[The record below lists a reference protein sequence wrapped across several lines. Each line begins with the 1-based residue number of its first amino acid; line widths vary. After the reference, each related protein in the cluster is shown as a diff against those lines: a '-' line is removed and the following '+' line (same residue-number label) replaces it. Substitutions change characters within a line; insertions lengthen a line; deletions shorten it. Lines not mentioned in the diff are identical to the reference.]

1 MTGKAGAGTEAP
13 PSRRVRAG
21 NVLGLPVNLLTW
33 TDALD
38 CIFEWARDRRS
49 SSVCLCNVHSV
60 VTALRLI
67 DHAEA
72 LRAADLVV
80 ADGAP
85 VAWLLRRTGQHDQSR
100 ISGPDLMWACC
111 REAARR
117 RAPIFL
123 YGATSPTLRQLER
136 RLSAAFPEIR
146 IVGAI
151 APPFGEPAAEEDL
164 AAVEAI
170 NGSGAGIVW
179 VGLGCPRQE
188 AWMHAHRG
196 RVRAVMIGV
205 GAAFD
210 FHAGVVRRA
219 PRWMQQS
226 GLEWLHRILQDPRRL
241 AGRYLVSNT
250 LFITAVLRHTLR
262 WRAGVDNG

>member
-1 MTGKAGAGTEAP
+1 MAGMETV
-13 PSRRVRAG
+13 PSQRVRAG
-21 NVLGLPVNLLTW
+21 DVLGLPVNLLTW

-38 CIFEWARDRRS
+38 CIFEWARGRRS
-49 SSVCLCNVHSV
+49 SSVCLCNVHSI
-60 VTALRLI
+60 VTALQLP
-67 DHAEA
+67 DHAQA

-85 VAWLLRRTGQHDQSR
+85 VAWLLRRTGQHDQTR
-100 ISGPDLMWACC
+100 ICGPDLMWACC
-111 REAARR
+111 REAARF

-123 YGATSPTLRQLER
+123 YGATYPTLQQLEL
-136 RLSAAFPEIR
+136 RLHAAFPEIN

-151 APPFGEPAAEEDL
+151 APPFWKLAAAEDL
-164 AAVEAI
+164 ATVEAI
-170 NGSGAGIVW
+170 NGSGAAIVW
-179 VGLGCPRQE
+179 VGLGCPKQE

-196 RVRAVMIGV
+196 RVQAVMIGV

-219 PRWMQQS
+219 PRWMQRS
-226 GLEWLHRILQDPRRL
+226 GLEWLHRILQDPHRL

-250 LFITAVLRHTLR
+250 LFIIAVLRHALR
-262 WRAGVDNG
+262 RRAGVDNG